1 LIKIMERADVNW
13 ILFGIDSPAE
23 RRRKNAEAKAEARA
37 EAEAELASKVTQL
50 PDQGAQAA

>member
-1 LIKIMERADVNW
+1 MERADVNW